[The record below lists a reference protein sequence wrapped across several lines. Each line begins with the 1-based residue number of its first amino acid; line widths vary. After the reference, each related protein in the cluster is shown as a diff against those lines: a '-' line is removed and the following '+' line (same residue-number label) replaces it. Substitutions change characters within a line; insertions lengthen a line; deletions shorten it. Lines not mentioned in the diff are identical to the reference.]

1 MNAAHIIGRKKNRIK
16 RCRKRLANRELTQ
29 EQRLTLQ
36 QRISELEQEL
46 SNK

>member
-1 MNAAHIIGRKKNRIK
+1 MNSSHIIGRKKNRIK
-16 RCRKRLANRELTQ
+16 RCRKSLAKRELTQ